1 MESKEKQPLDLK
13 KVLTYGAIAAGGFLL
28 TRAIVKS
35 VKKFKVKNKVV
46 LVTGG
51 SRGLGLVLARQLAEE
66 KAKLVICARD
76 EQELH
81 QAAEE
86 LSSKAK
92 DFMAITCDLR
102 DKLQIKKMI
111 AEIEARMGP
120 VEILINNAGMIQVGP
135 MEEMKEE
142 DYDNAMKIHFWAPF
156 HTIQEVLPGMQKNK
170 KGRIVNVVSVGGKV
184 SFPHLLP
191 YNASKFALSGL
202 SEGLTV
208 ELEKYNIKVTT
219 VYPGLM
225 TTGSPRN
232 IDVKGQH
239 EKEYSWFSIA
249 DSLPILSMDA
259 NKAAKKILKAMKEG
273 EKTLTLTASTKVA
286 DILHSVS
293 PDLTISFF
301 ELINSFLPEP
311 DGTSKESKKGYESQS
326 KWSPSVFTGPS
337 EEAAV
342 RNNEM

>member
-1 MESKEKQPLDLK
+1 MEDKEKQSLNLK

-28 TRAIVKS
+28 TRALVKK

-51 SRGLGLVLARQLAEE
+51 SRGVGLEMARQLAEE

-76 EQELH
+76 EQEL
-81 QAAEE
+81 QKAAEE
-86 LSSKAK
+86 LSPKAK

-102 DKLQIKKMI
+102 DKYQIQKMM

-156 HTIQEVLPGMQKNK
+156 HAIKEVLPGMQKNK
-170 KGRIVNVVSVGGKV
+170 KGRIVNIVSVGGKV

-202 SEGLTV
+202 SEGLTA

-232 IDVKGQH
+232 IDVMGQH

-249 DSLPILSMDA
+249 DSLPVLSMDA
-259 NKAAKKILKAMKEG
+259 TKAAKKILKAMKEG
-273 EKTLTLTASTKVA
+273 EKSLTLTASAKVA
-286 DILHSVS
+286 DILHAVS

-311 DGTSKESKKGYESQS
+311 DGNVKESKKGYASQS
-326 KWSPSVFTGPS
+326 KWSPSAFTKS
-337 EEAAV
+337 TEEAAL